1 MVLAEAGHNVVLL
14 DNLSNSSLD
23 VVNRLLKITKVSFP
37 FVKADV
43 RDTDLVKETLRRFKI
58 DAVMHFAGLKSVA
71 ESVSNPNLY
80 YDNNVV
86 GSVSLVAA
94 MNTCKVKKLV
104 FSSSATVYGEP
115 QYLPID
121 EQHPKNPINPY
132 GRSKLFVEDMLR
144 DQADSDPDF
153 GAICLRYFNPVG
165 AHESG
170 LINEESSGIPNNL
183 VPYILKVAS
192 GELPYLNI
200 FGDDY
205 DTPDGTGV
213 RDYIHVMDLARGHL
227 AALNYIEKHR
237 GWDAINLGTG
247 KGQSVLEIVNSI
259 EKSIKKIVPYKIVPR
274 RAGDAAVSYS
284 RVDRAFKTLGWSS
297 RNRIDEA
304 FFINDA

>member
-1 MVLAEAGHNVVLL
+1 MVLAEAGHSVVLL
-14 DNLSNSSLD
+14 DNLSNSSVD

-71 ESVSNPNLY
+71 ESVANPNLY
-80 YDNNVV
+80 YDNNVG

-94 MNTCKVKKLV
+94 MNACRVKRLV

-115 QYLPID
+115 VYLPYD
-121 EQHPKNPINPY
+121 EQHPTSPINPY
-132 GRSKLFVEDMLR
+132 GRSKLFVEGMLK
-144 DQADSDPDF
+144 DQADSDPEF

-170 LINEESSGIPNNL
+170 LINEDPRGIPNNL

-200 FGDDY
+200 YGDDY

-227 AALNYIEKHR
+227 AALNYLEKHS
-237 GWDAINLGTG
+237 GWDAIHLGTG
-247 KGQSVLEIVNSI
+247 RGVSVLEMVQAFKASTGK
-259 EKSIKKIVPYKIVPR
+259 ELPYKIVAR
-274 RAGDAAVSYS
+274 RPGDLPSYYALAEN
-284 RVDRAFKTLGWSS
+284 AFKL
-297 RNRIDEA
+297 
-304 FFINDA
+304 

>member
-1 MVLAEAGHNVVLL
+1 MVLAEAGHSVVLL
-14 DNLSNSSLD
+14 DNLSNSSVD

-71 ESVSNPNLY
+71 ESVANPNLY
-80 YDNNVV
+80 YDNNVG

-94 MNTCKVKKLV
+94 MNACRVKRLV

-115 QYLPID
+115 VYLPYD
-121 EQHPKNPINPY
+121 EQHPTSPINPY
-132 GRSKLFVEDMLR
+132 GRSKLFVEGMLK
-144 DQADSDPDF
+144 DQADSDPEF

-170 LINEESSGIPNNL
+170 LINEDPRGIPNNL

-200 FGDDY
+200 YGDDY

-227 AALNYIEKHR
+227 AALNYLEKHS

-247 KGQSVLEIVNSI
+247 RGVSVLEMVQAFKASTGK
-259 EKSIKKIVPYKIVPR
+259 ELPYKIVAR
-274 RAGDAAVSYS
+274 RPGDLPSYYALAEN
-284 RVDRAFKTLGWSS
+284 AFKLFGW
-297 RNRIDEA
+297 EA
-304 FFINDA
+304 EANIENSFNTI